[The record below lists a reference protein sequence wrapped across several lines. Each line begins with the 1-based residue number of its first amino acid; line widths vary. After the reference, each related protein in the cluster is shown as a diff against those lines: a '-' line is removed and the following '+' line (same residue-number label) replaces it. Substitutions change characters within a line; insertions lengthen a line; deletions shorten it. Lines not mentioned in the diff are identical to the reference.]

1 MKRILIVE
9 DEPDIQELLRAY
21 LEDAGYQTAVA
32 GDGVAALALFGG
44 QPFDLV
50 LLDLMLPKIDGFGVC
65 ELIRQ
70 QSQVP
75 ILMLTALDG
84 EESQLRGFGMD
95 IDDYVTKPFSI
106 PVLLEK
112 IRVILR
118 RRGNT
123 GEDSRL
129 RYRDLTLDLDTREAL
144 LDGQLLD
151 LTAREF
157 ELLHTFLAAP
167 GRVFTREMLLAK
179 LWGYDFYG
187 DERVVDSHIK
197 NLRHKLGRNYI
208 ETVRGWGTV
217 LRKRIAESLTARIF
231 LITAGILLSAG
242 VITFS
247 FIAWA
252 SPSTYTAVVND
263 DLTAQVDALAGKLAD
278 TSPED
283 CGALLDEFVLA
294 SGANAMLMGPDG
306 QLVDTGARLTV
317 QAVYEATV
325 VTTSEPQSTVN
336 YHSREIREGDAV
348 AVTLSEQATITAEVT
363 FAGRSESY
371 TLYVTPRVEAENLAV
386 RVLVQIAPWLLL
398 VLLVFS
404 LLGAFFYSR
413 YITRPIVRM
422 SGIAGR
428 MAELDFHWVCGEKR
442 RDEIGKLGRSLDRLA
457 CRLDAALTDLESAN
471 RALQGEVE
479 RERELD
485 RQRMAFFIAASHELK
500 TPVTILKG
508 QLSGMLEGVGV
519 YRDRDR
525 YLLRSLQVTGR
536 MEALVREMLAISRM
550 ESGAAEL
557 KRAPVELAALLER
570 QLALDAPLLEQRG
583 QRLVRALAPG
593 VTILGDA
600 SLLGKAVG
608 NLLSNAALHSPEKA
622 EIRVW
627 CGRLDGRPALR
638 VENTGAQISK
648 EALPH
653 LFEAF
658 YRAEG
663 SRNRAS
669 GGSGLG
675 LYLVRAILD
684 RHGAA
689 CTLENTKDGVRAE
702 VIFPAEPPALR
713 G

>member
-1 MKRILIVE
+1 M
-9 DEPDIQELLRAY
+9 
-21 LEDAGYQTAVA
+21 
-32 GDGVAALALFGG
+32 
-44 QPFDLV
+44 
-50 LLDLMLPKIDGFGVC
+50 
-65 ELIRQ
+65 
-70 QSQVP
+70 
-75 ILMLTALDG
+75 
-84 EESQLRGFGMD
+84 
-95 IDDYVTKPFSI
+95 
-106 PVLLEK
+106 
-112 IRVILR
+112 
-118 RRGNT
+118 
-123 GEDSRL
+123 
-129 RYRDLTLDLDTREAL
+129 
-144 LDGQLLD
+144 
-151 LTAREF
+151 
-157 ELLHTFLAAP
+157 
-167 GRVFTREMLLAK
+167 
-179 LWGYDFYG
+179 
-187 DERVVDSHIK
+187 
-197 NLRHKLGRNYI
+197 
-208 ETVRGWGTV
+208 

-336 YHSREIREGDAV
+336 YHSREIREEDAV

-371 TLYVTPRVEAENLAV
+371 TLCVTPRIEGENLAV

-485 RQRMAFFIAASHELK
+485 RQRMAFFNAASHELK

-536 MEALVREMLAISRM
+536 MEVLVREMLAISRM

-593 VTILGDA
+593 VTVLGDA

>member
-1 MKRILIVE
+1 M
-9 DEPDIQELLRAY
+9 
-21 LEDAGYQTAVA
+21 
-32 GDGVAALALFGG
+32 
-44 QPFDLV
+44 
-50 LLDLMLPKIDGFGVC
+50 
-65 ELIRQ
+65 
-70 QSQVP
+70 
-75 ILMLTALDG
+75 
-84 EESQLRGFGMD
+84 
-95 IDDYVTKPFSI
+95 
-106 PVLLEK
+106 
-112 IRVILR
+112 
-118 RRGNT
+118 
-123 GEDSRL
+123 
-129 RYRDLTLDLDTREAL
+129 
-144 LDGQLLD
+144 
-151 LTAREF
+151 
-157 ELLHTFLAAP
+157 
-167 GRVFTREMLLAK
+167 
-179 LWGYDFYG
+179 
-187 DERVVDSHIK
+187 
-197 NLRHKLGRNYI
+197 
-208 ETVRGWGTV
+208 

-336 YHSREIREGDAV
+336 YHSQEIRKGDAV

-371 TLYVTPRVEAENLAV
+371 TLCVTPRVEAENLAV

-485 RQRMAFFIAASHELK
+485 RQRMAFFNAASHELK

-593 VTILGDA
+593 VTVLGDA

>member
-1 MKRILIVE
+1 M
-9 DEPDIQELLRAY
+9 
-21 LEDAGYQTAVA
+21 
-32 GDGVAALALFGG
+32 
-44 QPFDLV
+44 
-50 LLDLMLPKIDGFGVC
+50 
-65 ELIRQ
+65 
-70 QSQVP
+70 
-75 ILMLTALDG
+75 
-84 EESQLRGFGMD
+84 
-95 IDDYVTKPFSI
+95 
-106 PVLLEK
+106 
-112 IRVILR
+112 
-118 RRGNT
+118 
-123 GEDSRL
+123 
-129 RYRDLTLDLDTREAL
+129 
-144 LDGQLLD
+144 
-151 LTAREF
+151 
-157 ELLHTFLAAP
+157 
-167 GRVFTREMLLAK
+167 
-179 LWGYDFYG
+179 
-187 DERVVDSHIK
+187 
-197 NLRHKLGRNYI
+197 
-208 ETVRGWGTV
+208 

-263 DLTAQVDALAGKLAD
+263 DLTAQVDALVGKLAD

-325 VTTSEPQSTVN
+325 VTASEPQSTVN
-336 YHSREIREGDAV
+336 YHSQEIREEDAV

-428 MAELDFHWVCGEKR
+428 MAELDFHWVCGERR

-485 RQRMAFFIAASHELK
+485 RQRMAFFNAASHELK

-593 VTILGDA
+593 VTVLGDA

-622 EIRVW
+622 EIRVG
-627 CGRLDGRPALR
+627 CGGLEGRPALR

>member
-1 MKRILIVE
+1 M
-9 DEPDIQELLRAY
+9 
-21 LEDAGYQTAVA
+21 
-32 GDGVAALALFGG
+32 
-44 QPFDLV
+44 
-50 LLDLMLPKIDGFGVC
+50 
-65 ELIRQ
+65 
-70 QSQVP
+70 
-75 ILMLTALDG
+75 
-84 EESQLRGFGMD
+84 
-95 IDDYVTKPFSI
+95 
-106 PVLLEK
+106 
-112 IRVILR
+112 
-118 RRGNT
+118 
-123 GEDSRL
+123 
-129 RYRDLTLDLDTREAL
+129 
-144 LDGQLLD
+144 
-151 LTAREF
+151 
-157 ELLHTFLAAP
+157 
-167 GRVFTREMLLAK
+167 
-179 LWGYDFYG
+179 
-187 DERVVDSHIK
+187 
-197 NLRHKLGRNYI
+197 
-208 ETVRGWGTV
+208 

-263 DLTAQVDALAGKLAD
+263 DLTAQVDALVGKLAD

-306 QLVDTGARLTV
+306 RLVDTGAKLTV
-317 QAVYEATV
+317 QAVYEDDTMI

-348 AVTLSEQATITAEVT
+348 AVTLSEQATIAAEVT

-404 LLGAFFYSR
+404 LLEAFFYSR

-428 MAELDFHWVCGEKR
+428 MAELDFHWECGEKR
-442 RDEIGKLGRSLDRLA
+442 KDEIGKLGRSLDRLA

-485 RQRMAFFIAASHELK
+485 RQRMAFFNAASHELK

-570 QLALDAPLLEQRG
+570 QLALDAPLLEQWG

-593 VTILGDA
+593 VTVLGDA

-675 LYLVRAILD
+675 LYLVRVILD

>member
-1 MKRILIVE
+1 M
-9 DEPDIQELLRAY
+9 
-21 LEDAGYQTAVA
+21 
-32 GDGVAALALFGG
+32 
-44 QPFDLV
+44 
-50 LLDLMLPKIDGFGVC
+50 
-65 ELIRQ
+65 
-70 QSQVP
+70 
-75 ILMLTALDG
+75 
-84 EESQLRGFGMD
+84 
-95 IDDYVTKPFSI
+95 
-106 PVLLEK
+106 
-112 IRVILR
+112 
-118 RRGNT
+118 
-123 GEDSRL
+123 
-129 RYRDLTLDLDTREAL
+129 
-144 LDGQLLD
+144 
-151 LTAREF
+151 
-157 ELLHTFLAAP
+157 
-167 GRVFTREMLLAK
+167 
-179 LWGYDFYG
+179 
-187 DERVVDSHIK
+187 
-197 NLRHKLGRNYI
+197 
-208 ETVRGWGTV
+208 

-294 SGANAMLMGPDG
+294 SGANVMLMGPDG

-336 YHSREIREGDAV
+336 YHSQEIREGDAV

-485 RQRMAFFIAASHELK
+485 RQRMAFFNAASHELK

-593 VTILGDA
+593 VTVLGDA

-627 CGRLDGRPALR
+627 CGRVDGRPALR

>member
-1 MKRILIVE
+1 M
-9 DEPDIQELLRAY
+9 
-21 LEDAGYQTAVA
+21 
-32 GDGVAALALFGG
+32 
-44 QPFDLV
+44 
-50 LLDLMLPKIDGFGVC
+50 
-65 ELIRQ
+65 
-70 QSQVP
+70 
-75 ILMLTALDG
+75 
-84 EESQLRGFGMD
+84 
-95 IDDYVTKPFSI
+95 
-106 PVLLEK
+106 
-112 IRVILR
+112 
-118 RRGNT
+118 
-123 GEDSRL
+123 
-129 RYRDLTLDLDTREAL
+129 
-144 LDGQLLD
+144 
-151 LTAREF
+151 
-157 ELLHTFLAAP
+157 
-167 GRVFTREMLLAK
+167 
-179 LWGYDFYG
+179 
-187 DERVVDSHIK
+187 
-197 NLRHKLGRNYI
+197 
-208 ETVRGWGTV
+208 

-336 YHSREIREGDAV
+336 YHSQEIREGDAV

-485 RQRMAFFIAASHELK
+485 RQRMAFFNAASHELK

-593 VTILGDA
+593 VTVLGDA

-684 RHGAA
+684 RHGAV

>member
-1 MKRILIVE
+1 M
-9 DEPDIQELLRAY
+9 
-21 LEDAGYQTAVA
+21 
-32 GDGVAALALFGG
+32 
-44 QPFDLV
+44 
-50 LLDLMLPKIDGFGVC
+50 
-65 ELIRQ
+65 
-70 QSQVP
+70 
-75 ILMLTALDG
+75 
-84 EESQLRGFGMD
+84 
-95 IDDYVTKPFSI
+95 
-106 PVLLEK
+106 
-112 IRVILR
+112 
-118 RRGNT
+118 
-123 GEDSRL
+123 
-129 RYRDLTLDLDTREAL
+129 
-144 LDGQLLD
+144 
-151 LTAREF
+151 
-157 ELLHTFLAAP
+157 
-167 GRVFTREMLLAK
+167 
-179 LWGYDFYG
+179 
-187 DERVVDSHIK
+187 
-197 NLRHKLGRNYI
+197 
-208 ETVRGWGTV
+208 

-294 SGANAMLMGPDG
+294 SGANVMLMGPDG

-325 VTTSEPQSTVN
+325 VTASEPQSTVN
-336 YHSREIREGDAV
+336 YHSQEIREEDAV

-371 TLYVTPRVEAENLAV
+371 TLYVTPRVEGENLAV

-428 MAELDFHWVCGEKR
+428 MAELDFHWVCGERR

-485 RQRMAFFIAASHELK
+485 RQRMAFFNAASHELK

-593 VTILGDA
+593 VTVLGDA

>member
-1 MKRILIVE
+1 M
-9 DEPDIQELLRAY
+9 
-21 LEDAGYQTAVA
+21 
-32 GDGVAALALFGG
+32 
-44 QPFDLV
+44 
-50 LLDLMLPKIDGFGVC
+50 
-65 ELIRQ
+65 
-70 QSQVP
+70 
-75 ILMLTALDG
+75 
-84 EESQLRGFGMD
+84 
-95 IDDYVTKPFSI
+95 
-106 PVLLEK
+106 
-112 IRVILR
+112 
-118 RRGNT
+118 
-123 GEDSRL
+123 
-129 RYRDLTLDLDTREAL
+129 
-144 LDGQLLD
+144 
-151 LTAREF
+151 
-157 ELLHTFLAAP
+157 
-167 GRVFTREMLLAK
+167 
-179 LWGYDFYG
+179 
-187 DERVVDSHIK
+187 
-197 NLRHKLGRNYI
+197 
-208 ETVRGWGTV
+208 

-263 DLTAQVDALAGKLAD
+263 DLTAQVDALVGKLAD

-294 SGANAMLMGPDG
+294 SGANAMLLGPDG
-306 QLVDTGARLTV
+306 QLVDTVARLTV

-336 YHSREIREGDAV
+336 YHSQEIREGDAV

-485 RQRMAFFIAASHELK
+485 RQRMAFFNAASHELK

-593 VTILGDA
+593 VTVLGDA

>member
-1 MKRILIVE
+1 MKQILIVE
-9 DEPDIQELLRAY
+9 DEPDIQELLCAY
-21 LEDAGYQTAVA
+21 LEDAGYRTTVA
-32 GDGVAALALFGG
+32 GDGAQALAVFGG
-44 QPFDLV
+44 QPFDL
-50 LLDLMLPKIDGFGVC
+50 
-65 ELIRQ
+65 
-70 QSQVP
+70 
-75 ILMLTALDG
+75 
-84 EESQLRGFGMD
+84 
-95 IDDYVTKPFSI
+95 
-106 PVLLEK
+106 
-112 IRVILR
+112 
-118 RRGNT
+118 
-123 GEDSRL
+123 
-129 RYRDLTLDLDTREAL
+129 
-144 LDGQLLD
+144 
-151 LTAREF
+151 
-157 ELLHTFLAAP
+157 
-167 GRVFTREMLLAK
+167 
-179 LWGYDFYG
+179 
-187 DERVVDSHIK
+187 
-197 NLRHKLGRNYI
+197 
-208 ETVRGWGTV
+208 
-217 LRKRIAESLTARIF
+217 
-231 LITAGILLSAG
+231 
-242 VITFS
+242 
-247 FIAWA
+247 
-252 SPSTYTAVVND
+252 
-263 DLTAQVDALAGKLAD
+263 
-278 TSPED
+278 
-283 CGALLDEFVLA
+283 ALLDEFVLA

-317 QAVYEATV
+317 QAVYETTV
-325 VTTSEPQSTVN
+325 VTAPEPQSTVN

-428 MAELDFHWVCGEKR
+428 MAELDFHWVCGERR

-485 RQRMAFFIAASHELK
+485 RQRMAFFNAASHELK

-593 VTILGDA
+593 VTVLGDA